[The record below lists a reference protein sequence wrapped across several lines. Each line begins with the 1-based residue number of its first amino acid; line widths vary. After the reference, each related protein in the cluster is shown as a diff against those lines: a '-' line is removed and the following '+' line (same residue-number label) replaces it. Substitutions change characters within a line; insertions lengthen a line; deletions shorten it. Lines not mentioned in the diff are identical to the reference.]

1 MSAFPACPPVP
12 VNEVARLAALRSY
25 GILDTPIEGAFDDVT
40 RIAALICGAPIA
52 VVNFIDS
59 GRQWFKSEIGL
70 GLREMPLGPSICA
83 HAILQ
88 NELFIVG
95 DTTQDSRFSANPLV
109 TGDPGLRFYAGAPLL
124 TPDGLTLGTVCVLD
138 MQPRVLS
145 DEQSLALKA
154 LARQVMA
161 QLELRKALVLAE
173 RAAGFQKRL
182 LAIVGLDLKTPLRS
196 GGYAIEKVR
205 REVGPELQKRLT
217 VASDAFAQID
227 SEFNKLVALA
237 TTDEADG
244 VPRTREFSLDSVL
257 DPLLVPWRAIAQR
270 KGLSLRYVRSSA
282 VVESQPELLATIVGN
297 FISNAIKYTEKGS
310 VLIGCRRRHGSVV
323 VEVIDTGVGIES
335 ARADVIFNAFQQGDP
350 SSEGLGLGLWIAS
363 RTAAMLGHAVRM
375 QSWPGCGTR
384 FELELRQADSPHS

>member
-182 LAIVGLDLKTPLRS
+182 LAIVGHDLKTPLRS

-310 VLIGCRRRHGSVV
+310 VLIGCRRRRGSVV

>member
-1 MSAFPACPPVP
+1 M
-12 VNEVARLAALRSY
+12 RSY

-182 LAIVGLDLKTPLRS
+182 LAIVGHDLKTPLRS

-244 VPRTREFSLDSVL
+244 VPRTREVSLDSVL

-270 KGLSLRYVRSSA
+270 KGLSLRHVRSTA
-282 VVESQPELLATIVGN
+282 IVESQPELLATIVGN

-310 VLIGCRRRHGSVV
+310 VLIGCRRRRGSVV
-323 VEVIDTGVGIES
+323 VEVIDTGVGIEA

-384 FELELRQADSPHS
+384 FELELRQADKPHS

>member
-182 LAIVGLDLKTPLRS
+182 LAIVGHDLKTPLRS

-244 VPRTREFSLDSVL
+244 VPRTREVSLDSVL

-270 KGLSLRYVRSSA
+270 KGLSLRHVRSTA
-282 VVESQPELLATIVGN
+282 IVESQPELLATIVGN

-310 VLIGCRRRHGSVV
+310 VLIGCRRRRGSVV
-323 VEVIDTGVGIES
+323 VEVIDTGVGIEA

-384 FELELRQADSPHS
+384 FELELRQADKPHS